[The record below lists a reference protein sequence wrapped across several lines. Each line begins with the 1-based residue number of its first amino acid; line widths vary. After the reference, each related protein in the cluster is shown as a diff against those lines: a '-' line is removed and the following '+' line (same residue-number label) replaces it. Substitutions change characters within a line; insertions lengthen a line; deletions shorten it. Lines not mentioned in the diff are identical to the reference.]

1 MKEEVK
7 PMSAV
12 QSIWRNRPFL
22 ILFSTSALVSA
33 GAKVYELTL
42 PLMLYEMTRSPVTMA
57 TMRTI
62 EFLPNLLLAMFIGV
76 WVDRF
81 SKKRW
86 SQWMVFGQMLLL
98 FMLYAMVETGAAE
111 VIHFYM
117 AGFLLMTFNYGF
129 HNARMSIIKVVVPK
143 ELLTSANARFSF
155 MYTIIEIMGPAI
167 SGFILLFASLHN
179 GFLITGTAYLL
190 ALCAISFLEKKEES
204 APSAKESFWTEF
216 AAGWR
221 ELLRNRPLWQITVLV
236 IFLNATS
243 GMFDAMI
250 VYFAKDHLRLD
261 NSQLGLVLSVI
272 GAGGLVGS
280 SLVVYLRKKFPTGRL
295 LGTTILLL
303 GVSYSLMA
311 LAHNIWLMCL
321 ALFLTGMIGTIENIC
336 IWTFRQETTPLS
348 MMGRITGITGSIF
361 KLGMVFSIYLSG
373 WVTEWMG
380 PGIVFTAA
388 AVGNLIIFLVY
399 RQLSLWRLA

>member
-1 MKEEVK
+1 
-7 PMSAV
+7 
-12 QSIWRNRPFL
+12 
-22 ILFSTSALVSA
+22 
-33 GAKVYELTL
+33 
-42 PLMLYEMTRSPVTMA
+42 
-57 TMRTI
+57 
-62 EFLPNLLLAMFIGV
+62 
-76 WVDRF
+76 
-81 SKKRW
+81 
-86 SQWMVFGQMLLL
+86 
-98 FMLYAMVETGAAE
+98 
-111 VIHFYM
+111 
-117 AGFLLMTFNYGF
+117 
-129 HNARMSIIKVVVPK
+129 
-143 ELLTSANARFSF
+143 

-167 SGFILLFASLHN
+167 SGFILLFTSLHY

-190 ALCAISFLEKKEES
+190 ALCAISFLEKKEAS
-204 APSAKESFWTEF
+204 APSAKESFWKEF

-250 VYFAKDHLRLD
+250 VYFAKDQQRLD
-261 NSQLGLVLSVI
+261 NSQLGMVLSVI

-280 SLVVYLRKKFPTGRL
+280 ALVVYLRKRFPTGRL
-295 LGTTILLL
+295 LATTILLL
-303 GVSYSLMA
+303 GVSYSLMV
-311 LAHNIWLMCL
+311 LAQNIWLMCL

-348 MMGRITGITGSIF
+348 MMGRITDFTGSIF

-388 AVGNLIIFLVY
+388 AIGNLLIFLVY